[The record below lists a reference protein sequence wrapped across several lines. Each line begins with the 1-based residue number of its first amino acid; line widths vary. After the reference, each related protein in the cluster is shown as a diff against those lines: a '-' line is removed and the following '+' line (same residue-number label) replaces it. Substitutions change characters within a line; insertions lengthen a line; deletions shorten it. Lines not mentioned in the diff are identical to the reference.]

1 MAQRH
6 DSSCMYVLQHEMI
19 PGASKDQEALL
30 IALKR
35 PIIFVLPAAFDKGL
49 KFLLHLMFE
58 LFHLFAVFR
67 MWMELMLFCSILNH
81 SV

>member
-1 MAQRH
+1 MARRH
-6 DSSCMYVLQHEMI
+6 GSSCVYVLQHEMI

-49 KFLLHLMFE
+49 KFLLHLRFE
-58 LFHLFAVFR
+58 SFHLFTVKIR
-67 MWMELMLFCSILNH
+67 L
-81 SV
+81 